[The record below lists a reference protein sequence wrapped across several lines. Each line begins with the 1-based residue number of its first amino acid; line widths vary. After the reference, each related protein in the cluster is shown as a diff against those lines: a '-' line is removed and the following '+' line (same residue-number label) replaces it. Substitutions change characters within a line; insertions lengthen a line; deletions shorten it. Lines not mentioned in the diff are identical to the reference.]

1 MAFPRFLDWLIYPA
15 SVMTLLGAA
24 LGHRGHSNA
33 PPAPPPLP
41 TSEGAVLSQASPIDP
56 AVVVKVR
63 SRRGDTAGT
72 AFSVNDSGVWLT
84 ARHVVEHCARAAI
97 MVNDTEGVEAK
108 VRLAPRGEAAVLIT
122 ADGSP
127 ALPIA
132 TAPLRRGQLGY
143 EAGYPRGRPGEV
155 ASRLLGRGML
165 YLRGRG
171 QRNVPVLIWAE
182 VGRTEGLR
190 GALRGMSGAPA
201 LDSAARVVGVAVA
214 ESPRRGRLYTT
225 TPEAISAA
233 LVSAKARRLPGAA
246 GLPITPDNYGLA
258 ADDLRRSLR
267 IAPVVC
273 VAK

>member
-1 MAFPRFLDWLIYPA
+1 MAFPRFLEWLIYPA
-15 SVMTLLGAA
+15 SVTTLLAAA
-24 LGHRGHSNA
+24 LSHRGHADA

-201 LDSAARVVGVAVA
+201 LDSRGRVVGVAVA

-225 TPEAISAA
+225 TPEAISTA

>member
-1 MAFPRFLDWLIYPA
+1 MPFPRPPPWLVYPT
-15 SVMTLLGAA
+15 SVLALLFVALGARSHA
-24 LGHRGHSNA
+24 DA
-33 PPAPPPLP
+33 PAPPPPLP
-41 TSEGAVLSQASPIDP
+41 SNEGAVLSQASPIDP

-63 SRRGDTAGT
+63 PRRGDDAGT
-72 AFSVNDSGVWLT
+72 AFSVADSGVWLT

-97 MVNDTEGVEAK
+97 MVNETEGVEAK
-108 VRLAPRGEAAVLIT
+108 VRLAPHGEAAVLIT

-127 ALPIA
+127 ALPLA
-132 TAPLRRGQLGY
+132 SGLLRRGELGY
-143 EAGYPRGRPGEV
+143 EAGYPRGKPGEV
-155 ASRLLGRGML
+155 ASRLMGRGVL

-171 QRNVPVLIWAE
+171 VRNVPVLIWAE

-201 LDSAARVVGVAVA
+201 LDGEGRVVGVAVA

-225 TPEAISAA
+225 TPEAIATALRAA
-233 LVSAKARRLPGAA
+233 RAHRNPGAV

>member
-1 MAFPRFLDWLIYPA
+1 MTFARIPGWLLYPS
-15 SVMTLLGAA
+15 SVLTLLGAA
-24 LGHRGHSNA
+24 LGHRSHVDA
-33 PPAPPPLP
+33 PRPPPPLP

-63 SRRGDTAGT
+63 PRRGDAAGT
-72 AFSVNDSGVWLT
+72 AFSVGDSGVWLT

-97 MVNDTEGVEAK
+97 MVNETEGVEAK

-122 ADGSP
+122 ADGAP
-127 ALPIA
+127 ALPLA
-132 TAPLRRGQLGY
+132 TGPLRRGELGY

-155 ASRLLGRGML
+155 ASRLLGRGVL

-171 QRNVPVLIWAE
+171 HRDVPVLIWAE

-190 GALRGMSGAPA
+190 GVLRGMSGAPA
-201 LDSAARVVGVAVA
+201 LDGRGRVVGVAVA

-225 TPEAISAA
+225 TPEAMISAMI
-233 LVSAKARRLPGAA
+233 SAKTHRTPGA
-246 GLPITPDNYGLA
+246 GMQITPDNYGLA

-273 VAK
+273 VAR

>member
-1 MAFPRFLDWLIYPA
+1 MTSPRLPDWLLYPA
-15 SVMTLLGAA
+15 SVLTLLGAA
-24 LGHRGHSNA
+24 LGHRGHVDA
-33 PPAPPPLP
+33 PRPPPPLP
-41 TSEGAVLSQASPIDP
+41 TAEGAVLSEESPIDP

-63 SRRGDTAGT
+63 PRRGDASGT
-72 AFSVNDSGVWLT
+72 AFSVADSGVWLT

-97 MVNDTEGVEAK
+97 MVNEHEGVEAK

-122 ADGSP
+122 ADGAP
-127 ALPIA
+127 ALPLA
-132 TAPLRRGQLGY
+132 TGPLRRGELGY

-201 LDSAARVVGVAVA
+201 LDGRGRVVGVAVA

-225 TPEAISAA
+225 TPEAIAAA
-233 LVSAKARRLPGAA
+233 LVSAHARRAPGV
-246 GLPITPDNYGLA
+246 GQPITPDNYGLA

>member
-1 MAFPRFLDWLIYPA
+1 MTSPRLPDWLLYPA
-15 SVMTLLGAA
+15 SVLTLLGAA
-24 LGHRGHSNA
+24 LSHRSHVDA
-33 PPAPPPLP
+33 PRPPPPLP
-41 TSEGAVLSQASPIDP
+41 TAEGAVLSEESPIDP
-56 AVVVKVR
+56 TVVVKVKP
-63 SRRGDTAGT
+63 RRGDASGT
-72 AFSVNDSGVWLT
+72 AFSVADSGVWLT

-97 MVNDTEGVEAK
+97 MVNEHEGVEAK

-127 ALPIA
+127 ALPLA
-132 TAPLRRGQLGY
+132 TGPLRRGELGY
-143 EAGYPRGRPGEV
+143 EAGYPRGHPGEV

-201 LDSAARVVGVAVA
+201 LDGRGRVVGIAVA

-225 TPEAISAA
+225 TPEAMIAALISAR
-233 LVSAKARRLPGAA
+233 SHRMPGA
-246 GLPITPDNYGLA
+246 GMPITPDNYGLA

-273 VAK
+273 VAR

>member
-1 MAFPRFLDWLIYPA
+1 MALPRFLDWLIYPA
-15 SVMTLLGAA
+15 SVTTLLAAA
-24 LGHRGHSNA
+24 LSHRGHADA

-108 VRLAPRGEAAVLIT
+108 VRLAPHGEAAVLIT

-171 QRNVPVLIWAE
+171 RRNVPVLIWAE

-201 LDSAARVVGVAVA
+201 LDSHGRVVGVAVA

-225 TPEAISAA
+225 TPEAISSA
-233 LVSAKARRLPGAA
+233 LVSARAHRLPGAA
-246 GLPITPDNYGLA
+246 GTPITPDNYGLA

>member
-1 MAFPRFLDWLIYPA
+1 VSFPRFPEWLVYPSLVA
-15 SVMTLLGAA
+15 TLLAA
-24 LGHRGHSNA
+24 AAGHRHANA
-33 PPAPPPLP
+33 PPPPPPLSA
-41 TSEGAVLSQASPIDP
+41 SEGAVLSQTSPIDP

-63 SRRGDTAGT
+63 PRRGDDAGT
-72 AFSVNDSGVWLT
+72 AFSINDSGVWLT

-97 MVNDTEGVEAK
+97 MVNETEGVEAK

-127 ALPIA
+127 ALPLA
-132 TAPLRRGQLGY
+132 SGPLRRGEYGY
-143 EAGYPRGRPGEV
+143 EAGFPRGRPGEV

-165 YLRGRG
+165 SLRGRG
-171 QRNVPVLIWAE
+171 VRNVPVLIWAE

-190 GALRGMSGAPA
+190 GALTGMSGAPA
-201 LDSAARVVGVAVA
+201 MDREGRVVGVAVA

-225 TPEAISAA
+225 TPEAIAAA
-233 LVSAKARRLPGAA
+233 LIAARAHRAPGAA
-246 GLPITPDNYGLA
+246 GQSITPDNYGLA

-273 VAK
+273 VK

>member
-1 MAFPRFLDWLIYPA
+1 MVFPRFLDWLLYPA
-15 SVMTLLGAA
+15 SVLALLAAA
-24 LGHRGHSNA
+24 LNHHGHANA
-33 PPAPPPLP
+33 PPPPPPLP

-63 SRRGDTAGT
+63 KRRGDSAGT

-127 ALPIA
+127 ALPLA
-132 TAPLRRGQLGY
+132 TGQLRRGELGF

-155 ASRLLGRGML
+155 AGRLLGRGVL

-171 QRNVPVLIWAE
+171 RRNVPVLIWAE

-201 LDSAARVVGVAVA
+201 LDSRGRVVGVAVA
-214 ESPRRGRLYTT
+214 ELPRRGRLYTT
-225 TPEAISAA
+225 TPEAIVTA
-233 LVSAKARRLPGAA
+233 LVAAKAHRLRGV
-246 GLPITPDNYGLA
+246 GMPITTDNYGLA

>member
-1 MAFPRFLDWLIYPA
+1 MTFPRFSEWLLYPA
-15 SVMTLLGAA
+15 SVLTLLGAA
-24 LGHRGHSNA
+24 LGHRSHVDA
-33 PPAPPPLP
+33 PPPPPPLP
-41 TSEGAVLSQASPIDP
+41 ASEGAVLSQASPIDP

-63 SRRGDTAGT
+63 PRRGDVSGT
-72 AFSVNDSGVWLT
+72 AFSVADSGVWLT

-108 VRLAPRGEAAVLIT
+108 VRFTPHGEAAVLIT
-122 ADGSP
+122 ADGAP
-127 ALPIA
+127 ALPLA
-132 TAPLRRGQLGY
+132 TGPLRRGELGF
-143 EAGYPRGRPGEV
+143 EAGFPRGRPGEV
-155 ASRLLGRGML
+155 ASRLLGRGVL

-171 QRNVPVLIWAE
+171 RRDVPVLVWAE

-190 GALRGMSGAPA
+190 GALRGMSGAPT
-201 LDSAARVVGVAVA
+201 LDRRGRVVGVAVA

-225 TPEAISAA
+225 TPEAMTSALIA
-233 LVSAKARRLPGAA
+233 AKARRSPGAV
-246 GLPITPDNYGLA
+246 GTPLSPDNYGLA

>member
-1 MAFPRFLDWLIYPA
+1 MVFPRFLDWLLYPA
-15 SVMTLLGAA
+15 SVLALLAAA
-24 LGHRGHSNA
+24 LNHHGHANA
-33 PPAPPPLP
+33 PPPPPPLP

-63 SRRGDTAGT
+63 KRRGDSAGT

-127 ALPIA
+127 ALPLA
-132 TAPLRRGQLGY
+132 TGQLRRGELGF

-155 ASRLLGRGML
+155 AGRLLGRGVL

-171 QRNVPVLIWAE
+171 RRNVPVLIWAE

-201 LDSAARVVGVAVA
+201 LDSRGRVVGVAVA

-225 TPEAISAA
+225 TPEAIVTA
-233 LVSAKARRLPGAA
+233 LVAAKAHRLRGV
-246 GLPITPDNYGLA
+246 GMPITTDNYGLA

>member
-15 SVMTLLGAA
+15 SVTTLLAAA
-24 LGHRGHSNA
+24 LSHRGHADA

-84 ARHVVEHCARAAI
+84 ARHVVDHCARAAI
-97 MVNDTEGVEAK
+97 MVNQTQGVAAK
-108 VRLAPRGEAAVLIT
+108 VRLAPSGEAAVLIT

-201 LDSAARVVGVAVA
+201 LDGRGRVVGVAVA

-225 TPEAISAA
+225 TPEAISSA
-233 LVSAKARRLPGAA
+233 LVSARAHRLPGAA
-246 GLPITPDNYGLA
+246 GTPITPDNYGLA

-273 VAK
+273 VAR

>member
-1 MAFPRFLDWLIYPA
+1 MAFPRFLDWLLYPA
-15 SVMTLLGAA
+15 SVLTLLGAA
-24 LGHRGHSNA
+24 LSHRSHTDA

-41 TSEGAVLSQASPIDP
+41 TSEGAVLSEASPIDP

-63 SRRGDTAGT
+63 PRRGDAAGT

-127 ALPIA
+127 ALPLA
-132 TAPLRRGQLGY
+132 SGELRRGELGY
-143 EAGYPRGRPGEV
+143 EAGFPRGRPGEV

-171 QRNVPVLIWAE
+171 RRDVPVLIWAE

-201 LDSAARVVGVAVA
+201 LDSRGRVVGVAVA

-225 TPEAISAA
+225 TPEAITTA
-233 LVSAKARRLPGAA
+233 LIAAKAHRVRGA
-246 GLPITPDNYGLA
+246 GMPITPDNYGIA

>member
-1 MAFPRFLDWLIYPA
+1 MAFPRFLDWLLYPA
-15 SVMTLLGAA
+15 SVLTLLGAA
-24 LGHRGHSNA
+24 LNHRSHTDA

-41 TSEGAVLSQASPIDP
+41 SSEGAVLSQASPIDP

-63 SRRGDTAGT
+63 PRRGDAAGT

-108 VRLAPRGEAAVLIT
+108 VRLSPRGEAAVLIT

-132 TAPLRRGQLGY
+132 AGPLRRGELGY

-155 ASRLLGRGML
+155 ASRLLGRGVL

-171 QRNVPVLIWAE
+171 HRDVPVLIWAE

-201 LDSAARVVGVAVA
+201 LDGRGRVVGVAVA

-225 TPEAISAA
+225 TPEAITAALSAA
-233 LVSAKARRLPGAA
+233 RTHRAKGAA
-246 GLPITPDNYGLA
+246 GLPITPENYGLA